1 MGLAHRDRELGFPA
15 SVQFAETGV
24 AIAVRIALDVLIP
37 EDRQRDVLALQLPM
51 SARPVGLD
59 LPPVT
64 LLRPGIGEQPGF
76 ERGIGQLLGQ
86 RPAQAGSLE
95 ATDRRPH
102 RRRGHSDPTSDL
114 TGRYATN
121 ELQPKNFAHLAH
133 GRSLCWHPVPPLDS
147 QRSGPESASRGTP
160 PPGEV
165 IPEWWATSSRNG
177 GRDHLGIGGR
187 HHPGM
192 RGGFTRNR
200 HNTYR
205 KLIFWPTFA
214 REACAITRHCSLAS
228 FPAH

>member
-160 PPGEV
+160 PPGRGHPGMVGDIISER
-165 IPEWWATSSRNG
+165 WARSSRNG
-177 GRDHLGIGGR
+177 WAASSRNEGRLPPESAGLPPRRYPQG
-187 HHPGM
+187 
-192 RGGFTRNR
+192 RNR
-200 HNTYR
+200 R
-205 KLIFWPTFA
+205 
-214 REACAITRHCSLAS
+214 R
-228 FPAH
+228 